1 MNLFSSS
8 TITDV
13 PIATLTGK
21 VINANNQLIVGEG
34 CRFRLNQDCIIETD
48 VENIKVKVIGIKR
61 AKAFLMP
68 YNPFSTIYVGSKIIP
83 LQKMDNYHID
93 NSWLGRILNAR
104 GEAIDDLPSPQGI
117 DTITLRSAAAVNILK
132 KKPISEPFDVGIK
145 SINGLLTLAKGQRVG
160 LVAGSGVGKSVLM
173 GMITKYSEADVVVV
187 GLIGE
192 RNREVREFIE
202 KNIGPE
208 GLKKSVVI
216 AAPAD
221 QSPLMRIQAT
231 ELCHSVAEYYRDKG
245 SNVLLLVDSLTRY
258 AMAQR
263 EVAISLGELPAIK
276 GYPPSVF
283 SFIPPLLER
292 SGNGN
297 ENAGTMTA
305 IYTILSEGD
314 EDYDPVVDTAKAILD
329 GHIVLS
335 KELAQ
340 RGQFPAVDIEKS
352 ISRCMD
358 AVVSE
363 PHLQISRQCKR
374 LYSMY
379 NKAKD
384 LISLGGYQQGNDPE
398 LDEAI
403 QKNSAIE
410 KLLMQNTTQY
420 VNFEESC
427 QQLAHIFKE
436 K

>member
-1 MNLFSSS
+1 MIPLISVKNVKDIS
-8 TITDV
+8 
-13 PIATLTGK
+13 IATLTGK
-21 VINANNQLIVGEG
+21 VINANNQLIIAEG
-34 CRFRLNQDCIIETD
+34 CLFRLNQDCIVETD
-48 VENIKVKVIGIKR
+48 KEEIKAKVIGIDR
-61 AKAFLMP
+61 AKAYLMP
-68 YNPFSTIYVGSKIIP
+68 YSPFSTIYVGSKVIP
-83 LQKMDNYHID
+83 LNNTEHYYID
-93 NSWLGRILNAR
+93 DSWLGRILDAR
-104 GEAIDDLPSPQGI
+104 GEAIDDKPTPTGK
-117 DTITLRSAAAVNILK
+117 DKITLRSAEKINILK
-132 KKPISEPFDVGIK
+132 KKPITEKFDVGVRA
-145 SINGLLTLAKGQRVG
+145 INALLTLAKGQRIG

-173 GMITKYSEADVVVV
+173 GMITQFSEADIIVV

-202 KNIGPE
+202 RNIGE
-208 GLKKSVVI
+208 DGMQKSVVI

-245 SNVLLLVDSLTRY
+245 KNVLLLVDSLTRY

-263 EVAISLGELPAIK
+263 EVAIAMGEPPAIK

-292 SGNGN
+292 SGNGG
-297 ENAGTMTA
+297 ENSGSMTA

-340 RGQFPAVDIEKS
+340 RGHFPAIDIEKS

-358 AVVSE
+358 SIVLDS
-363 PHLQISRQCKR
+363 HSQIARQCKR

-379 NKAKD
+379 HQAKD
-384 LISLGGYQQGNDPE
+384 LISLGGYQAGNDPE

-403 QKNSAIE
+403 QKHSGIE
-410 KLLMQNTTQY
+410 SILMQSTTQH
-420 VNFEESC
+420 VNFESSC
-427 QQLAHIFKE
+427 QQLARIFK
-436 K
+436 

>member
-1 MNLFSSS
+1 MSLFSTSS
-8 TITDV
+8 ITDV

-21 VINANNQLIVGEG
+21 VINANNQLIVAEG
-34 CRFRLNQDCIIETD
+34 CRFRLNQDCIVETD
-48 VENIKVKVIGIKR
+48 TEQIKVKVIGINR
-61 AKAFLMP
+61 AKAYLMP
-68 YNPFSTIYVGSKIIP
+68 YRPFSTIYVGSKVIP
-83 LQKMDNYHID
+83 LSNMEHYHID
-93 NSWLGRILNAR
+93 DCWLGRILNAR
-104 GEAIDDLPSPQGI
+104 GEAIDDQPSPQGK
-117 DTITLRSAAAVNILK
+117 DKITLRSAEMINILK
-132 KKPISEPFDVGIK
+132 KKPINEKFDVGIK
-145 SINGLLTLAKGQRVG
+145 SINALLTLAKGQRIG

-173 GMITKYSEADVVVV
+173 GMITKFSEADIIVV

-202 KNIGPE
+202 QNIGPE
-208 GLKKSVVI
+208 GMKKSVVI

-245 SNVLLLVDSLTRY
+245 KNVLLLIDSLTRY

-263 EVAISLGELPAIK
+263 EVAIALGEPPAIK

-292 SGNGN
+292 SGNGS
-297 ENAGTMTA
+297 EKAGTMTA

-314 EDYDPVVDTAKAILD
+314 EDYDPVVDSAKAILD

-340 RGQFPAVDIEKS
+340 RGHFPAVDIEKS

-358 AVVSE
+358 SVVLD
-363 PHLQISRQCKR
+363 PHIKIARQCKR

-384 LISLGGYQQGNDPE
+384 LISLGGYQPGNDPE

-403 QKNSAIE
+403 HKNRDIE
-410 KLLMQNTTQY
+410 KLLMQNTTQQ
-420 VNFEESC
+420 VDFEQSC
-427 QQLAHIFKE
+427 QQLAHIFKGE
-436 K
+436 

>member
-1 MNLFSSS
+1 MSLFSTK

-13 PIATLTGK
+13 PIATSTGR
-21 VINANNQLIVGEG
+21 VINANNQLIVAEG
-34 CRFRLNQDCIIETD
+34 CRFRLNQDCIVETD
-48 VENIKVKVIGIKR
+48 TENIKAKVVGIDR

-68 YNPFSTIYVGSKIIP
+68 YRPFSTIYVGSKVVP
-83 LQKMDNYHID
+83 LKRMEHYQID
-93 NSWLGRILNAR
+93 NSWLGRVLDAK
-104 GEAIDDLPSPQGI
+104 GEAIDDRPTPVGV
-117 DTITLRSAAAVNILK
+117 DNITLRSAEPINILQRK
-132 KKPISEPFDVGIK
+132 QITETFDVGVK
-145 SINGLLTLAKGQRVG
+145 SINALLTLAKGQRIG
-160 LVAGSGVGKSVLM
+160 LIAGSGVGKSVLM
-173 GMITKYSEADVVVV
+173 GMITQFSEADVIVV

-245 SNVLLLVDSLTRY
+245 KHVLLLVDSLTRY

-263 EVAISLGELPAIK
+263 EVAISLGEPPAIK

-292 SGNGN
+292 SGNGR
-297 ENAGTMTA
+297 EDAGTMTA

-314 EDYDPVVDTAKAILD
+314 EDYDPVVDSAKAILD

-335 KELAQ
+335 KDLAQ
-340 RGQFPAVDIEKS
+340 RGHFPAVDIEKS

-358 AVVSE
+358 SVALE
-363 PHLQISRQCKR
+363 PHIQIARQCKR
-374 LYSMY
+374 LYSVY
-379 NKAKD
+379 NRAKD
-384 LISLGGYQQGNDPE
+384 LISLGGYQQGNDLE

-403 QKNSAIE
+403 RKNRDIE
-410 KLLMQNTTQY
+410 KLLIQNTNQY
-420 VNFEESC
+420 VNFEKSC
-427 QQLAHIFKE
+427 QLLALIFKGN
-436 K
+436 